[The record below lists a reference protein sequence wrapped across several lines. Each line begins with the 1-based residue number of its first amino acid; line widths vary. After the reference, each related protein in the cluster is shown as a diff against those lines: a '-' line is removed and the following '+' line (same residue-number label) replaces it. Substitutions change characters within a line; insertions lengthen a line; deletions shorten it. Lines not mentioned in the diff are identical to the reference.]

1 MYSSYLRRMTKKYKI
16 INEGKEGDEEG
27 RSKKYKT
34 IMKEKKVVKKRRREM
49 RDSNEGKR
57 VMKKRRR

>member
-1 MYSSYLRRMTKKYKI
+1 MTKKYKI

>member
-34 IMKEKKVVKKRRREM
+34 IMKEKEGWSSIEDSKCAYSHRRHGRP
-49 RDSNEGKR
+49 
-57 VMKKRRR
+57 

>member
-1 MYSSYLRRMTKKYKI
+1 MTKKYKI

-34 IMKEKKVVKKRRREM
+34 IMKEKEGCEEEKKRNERE
-49 RDSNEGKR
+49 
-57 VMKKRRR
+57 